1 MKQVL
6 TEGLAA
12 MGVAASA
19 RMVDQLAIYGQMLI
33 DWNQRVNLTAMTE
46 PGQVAVYHFL
56 DSATPLA
63 AGLIPENAVLA
74 DVGTGAGFPGLV
86 LAILRP
92 DLAVTL
98 IEATG
103 KKVTFLEA
111 VIERLGLVGVRAL
124 HLRGEEAA
132 RQPAFRENFSVVTA
146 RAVAALPTL
155 LEVTL
160 PLVQVGGRLV
170 ALKGPSVEEEVAAAR
185 KATALLG
192 AAAGR
197 VIPCQVPGSDR
208 THRLAVYE
216 KRQKSPS
223 AYPRAA
229 GKPQKQPLV

>member
-1 MKQVL
+1 MKEIL
-6 TEGLAA
+6 REGLAA
-12 MGVAASA
+12 MGVAAQA
-19 RMVDQLAIYGQMLI
+19 GQIDQLARYGQMLI
-33 DWNQRVNLTAMTE
+33 DWNQRINLTAMTE

-63 AGLIPENAVLA
+63 AGLIPENAALA

-103 KKVTFLEA
+103 KKVSFLQA
-111 VIERLGLVGVRAL
+111 VIEALDLPNVRAL

-132 RQPAFRENFSVVTA
+132 RNPAYRENFSVVTA

-160 PLVQVGGRLV
+160 PLVRAGGRLV

-197 VIPCQVPGSDR
+197 IVPCQVPGSDR

-216 KRQKSPS
+216 KRQKTPA

-229 GKPQKQPLV
+229 GKPQKQPLL

>member
-1 MKQVL
+1 M
-6 TEGLAA
+6 
-12 MGVAASA
+12 
-19 RMVDQLAIYGQMLI
+19 
-33 DWNQRVNLTAMTE
+33 
-46 PGQVAVYHFL
+46 
-56 DSATPLA
+56 A
-63 AGLIPENAVLA
+63 AGLIPRTPPWRTW
-74 DVGTGAGFPGLV
+74 GPGRAFRLV

-92 DLAVTL
+92 DLAVTPDRGQ
-98 IEATG
+98 G

-124 HLRGEEAA
+124 HLRGRRR

-170 ALKGPSVEEEVAAAR
+170 ALKDPSVEEEVAAAR

-197 VIPCQVPGSDR
+197 VIPARCQEATGPTAWRSTKSGKNPPPLIPPGR
-208 THRLAVYE
+208 
-216 KRQKSPS
+216 
-223 AYPRAA
+223 
-229 GKPQKQPLV
+229 GKPQNSP